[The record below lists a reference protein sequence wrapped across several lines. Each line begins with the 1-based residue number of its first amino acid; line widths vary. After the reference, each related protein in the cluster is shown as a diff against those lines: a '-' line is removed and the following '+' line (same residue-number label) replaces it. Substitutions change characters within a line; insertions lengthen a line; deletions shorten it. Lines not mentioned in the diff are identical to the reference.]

1 MTEPRDAASGPG
13 SSGGGSGAGRSFSP
27 GRGLPG
33 RVRGLS
39 SPPPP
44 GRLTSLRTR
53 DLTLGG
59 TFKKPKKTFEP
70 NVHAVRKTKDELQEE
85 VHVSQRKERR
95 EREERRRRESRGRRK
110 ERPQTIQSHS
120 IFETGPADNVRKTGV
135 SSVCLSCSVLSPPDQ
150 RPHVLSQTSFSF
162 SSSSSHPLY
171 SGWRGSAHLQDSSS
185 APICKQVKKE
195 RKESEDEDEILSKL
209 QRDDFI
215 DDPGLK
221 NDVRLKPIQLPL
233 CQSSSS
239 THRGTT
245 ITCSETHPPPRGPAG
260 GAGSRTEQPS
270 LVELL
275 QELHLSSREELFFM
289 QLPDCMPGRGAGL
302 KGDAGLRPPG
312 DKAAKDG
319 RSEDRRTP
327 HLPGQEAGL
336 KDSCPVLS
344 QLPEGLLG
352 KLQIRRS
359 GKVELKLGDI
369 VMDVSEGAAF
379 SFLQQ
384 LVSVR
389 LSDGRT
395 GDMMV
400 LGNVH
405 HKLVLSPDF
414 QALLGQAAAQQPA
427 GP

>member
-1 MTEPRDAASGPG
+1 MTDSGDAACVPG
-13 SSGGGSGAGRSFSP
+13 SGTGLSFTA

-33 RVRGLS
+33 RVRSLS
-39 SPPPP
+39 SPAQP

-59 TFKKPKKTFEP
+59 VFKKTKKTFEP
-70 NVHAVRKTKDELQEE
+70 NVHAVRKSKDELKEE
-85 VHVSQRKERR
+85 IHSAPKKERR
-95 EREERRRRESRGRRK
+95 QREERRRENRGRRR

-120 IFETGPADNVRKTGV
+120 IFEQGPADTVRKTG
-135 SSVCLSCSVLSPPDQ
+135 
-150 RPHVLSQTSFSF
+150 
-162 SSSSSHPLY
+162 
-171 SGWRGSAHLQDSSS
+171 WRGATDLQDSTTS
-185 APICKQVKKE
+185 PVCKLVKKE
-195 RKESEDEDEILSKL
+195 RKDSEEEDDEILNKL

-215 DDPGLK
+215 DDPGLR

-233 CQSSSS
+233 CHTLTAS
-239 THRGTT
+239 TASGP
-245 ITCSETHPPPRGPAG
+245 ENPPPFRPSGH
-260 GAGSRTEQPS
+260 SRTERPKPEQPS
-270 LVELL
+270 VVELL
-275 QELHLSSREELFFM
+275 QDLSLSGREELFFM
-289 QLPDCMPGRGAGL
+289 QLPDSMPGRESAQKVDPSLGSSAE
-302 KGDAGLRPPG
+302 
-312 DKAAKDG
+312 KAASKEG
-319 RSEDRRTP
+319 KPEDKRP
-327 HLPGQEAGL
+327 AHLQAHEAAAKEG
-336 KDSCPVLS
+336 CPVLS
-344 QLPEGLLG
+344 QLPEGFLG
-352 KLQIRRS
+352 KLQIRKS
-359 GKVELKLGDI
+359 GKVELKLGHI

-414 QALLGQAAAQQPA
+414 QALLRQAAAQQQ

>member
-1 MTEPRDAASGPG
+1 MTDSGDAACVPG
-13 SSGGGSGAGRSFSP
+13 SGTGLSFTA

-33 RVRGLS
+33 RVRSLS
-39 SPPPP
+39 SPAQP

-59 TFKKPKKTFEP
+59 VFKKTKKTFEP
-70 NVHAVRKTKDELQEE
+70 NVHAVRKSKDELKEE
-85 VHVSQRKERR
+85 IHSAPKKERR
-95 EREERRRRESRGRRK
+95 QREERRRENRGRRR

-120 IFETGPADNVRKTGV
+120 IFEQGPADTVRKTG
-135 SSVCLSCSVLSPPDQ
+135 
-150 RPHVLSQTSFSF
+150 
-162 SSSSSHPLY
+162 
-171 SGWRGSAHLQDSSS
+171 WRGATDLQDSTTS
-185 APICKQVKKE
+185 PVCKLVKKE
-195 RKESEDEDEILSKL
+195 RKDSEEEDDEILNKL

-215 DDPGLK
+215 DDPGLR

-233 CQSSSS
+233 CHTLTAS
-239 THRGTT
+239 TA
-245 ITCSETHPPPRGPAG
+245 CPENPPPFRPSGH
-260 GAGSRTEQPS
+260 SRTERPKPEQPS
-270 LVELL
+270 VVELL
-275 QELHLSSREELFFM
+275 QDLSLSGREELFFM
-289 QLPDCMPGRGAGL
+289 QLPDSMPGRESAQKVDPSLGSSAE
-302 KGDAGLRPPG
+302 
-312 DKAAKDG
+312 KAASKEG
-319 RSEDRRTP
+319 KPEDKRP
-327 HLPGQEAGL
+327 AHLQAHEAAAKEG
-336 KDSCPVLS
+336 CPVLS
-344 QLPEGLLG
+344 QLPEGFLG
-352 KLQIRRS
+352 KLQIRKS
-359 GKVELKLGDI
+359 GKVELKLGHI

-414 QALLGQAAAQQPA
+414 QALLRQAAAQQQ

>member
-70 NVHAVRKTKDELQEE
+70 NVHAVRKTKDECW
-85 VHVSQRKERR
+85 SSPGC
-95 EREERRRRESRGRRK
+95 RRRSTCLRGRRGGSGRRGGGGRA
-110 ERPQTIQSHS
+110 EGGGRSGLRP
-120 IFETGPADNVRKTGV
+120 
-135 SSVCLSCSVLSPPDQ
+135 SSPTPSLRRAPLTTSGK
-150 RPHVLSQTSFSF
+150 QTSFSF